1 MQTFEQVETLLY
13 LFNDFKACINY
24 TEGIRARLISRH
36 NPRNS
41 HTRTL
46 KDSGTPGFGNKF
58 PRIIDMKAKLRPRM
72 SSDLIVSNSWS
83 VYAAPN
89 PSSAQTSI
97 SPKRCPPC
105 FERPPSGC
113 CVTNE

>member
-41 HTRTL
+41 HTKTL
-46 KDSGTPGFGNKF
+46 KT
-58 PRIIDMKAKLRPRM
+58 REHQ
-72 SSDLIVSNSWS
+72 VSVIN
-83 VYAAPN
+83 
-89 PSSAQTSI
+89 
-97 SPKRCPPC
+97 
-105 FERPPSGC
+105 FHE
-113 CVTNE
+113 

>member
-41 HTRTL
+41 HTKTL

-83 VYAAPN
+83 VYAAVDLKYIHSKR
-89 PSSAQTSI
+89 SSFS
-97 SPKRCPPC
+97 SPP
-105 FERPPSGC
+105 
-113 CVTNE
+113 TA